1 MSLRD
6 RLRFVSLP
14 PAPRGTLRSPWLALV
29 YPASARMLS
38 QPYTAALHSAPLAI
52 PLPSWPQLAA
62 PEWAPRSL
70 HNHWQ
75 HPPDSL
81 ESP

>member
-1 MSLRD
+1 MILRG

-38 QPYTAALHSAPLAI
+38 QPYAAALHSAPLAGHYRPGRRLLPLSGLLVRCTTIGSI
-52 PLPSWPQLAA
+52 P
-62 PEWAPRSL
+62 RTR
-70 HNHWQ
+70 
-75 HPPDSL
+75 
-81 ESP
+81 